1 MPAVEHWK
9 PRTRLREVVKEDE
22 REFRE
27 WPEIRSLLM
36 RVLEAFPDAKE
47 AFLAALR
54 EEDITDDTKVVRA
67 EWEKDLKWG
76 T

>member
-1 MPAVEHWK
+1 
-9 PRTRLREVVKEDE
+9 
-22 REFRE
+22 
-27 WPEIRSLLM
+27 M